1 MNKID
6 MVKGQLQGFILHIY
20 SINKILD
27 VLRKDVCHVMGDS
40 AESGYEQ
47 PFSCYR
53 GKKTTTT
60 TTN

>member
-27 VLRKDVCHVMGDS
+27 VLGKDVCHVMG
-40 AESGYEQ
+40 ENIQ
-47 PFSCYR
+47 
-53 GKKTTTT
+53 
-60 TTN
+60 